1 VKKRAPTKR
10 HGRTR
15 LPDSRWL
22 LVGIVIYLGVAVT
35 GVLVARSSQE
45 MRTLYL
51 AVEQNQGVRDQLLAQ
66 YSRLLLERSTL
77 SSYQNVDE
85 IAEQTLDMR
94 FPERVER
101 VTQ

>member
-1 VKKRAPTKR
+1 MKKRGSAKR
-10 HGRTR
+10 RSRAHSPG
-15 LPDSRWL
+15 PRWL
-22 LVGIVIYLGVAVT
+22 LVGTVIYLGVAAT

-45 MRTLYL
+45 MRTLNL
-51 AVEQNQGVRDQLLAQ
+51 AVEQNQDTRDHLLAQ

-77 SSYQNVDE
+77 TAYQNVDE

>member
-1 VKKRAPTKR
+1 VNKRDRTKR
-10 HGRTR
+10 RR
-15 LPDSRWL
+15 RARASDSRWL
-22 LVGIVIYLGVAVT
+22 LVGIVVYLGVAVT

-51 AVEQNQGVRDQLLAQ
+51 AVEQNQGVRDHLLAQ

-85 IAEQTLDMR
+85 IAEQTLNMR

>member
-1 VKKRAPTKR
+1 
-10 HGRTR
+10 
-15 LPDSRWL
+15 
-22 LVGIVIYLGVAVT
+22 VIYLGVAVT